1 MDPSH
6 QVDPILALEAA
17 TDAMMAALRKR
28 PDPDLEAATAALKA
42 REVAIR
48 FLVGSDPKARPPD
61 MNARLRRVL
70 DCDREAA
77 DQLRTELEGLRTW
90 LAGTRQL
97 MDDYRN
103 RTRNRDRDRVP
114 AEARR

>member
-1 MDPSH
+1 MDASH
-6 QVDPILALEAA
+6 QVETILALEAA

-28 PDPDLEAATAALKA
+28 PDPDLEAATTALKA

-48 FLVGSDPKARPPD
+48 LLVGSDPSARPQD
-61 MNARLRRVL
+61 MNARIRRVL
-70 DCDREAA
+70 ECDREAT
-77 DQLRTELEGLRTW
+77 DQLRTEMEGLRTR

-103 RTRNRDRDRVP
+103 RNRNRDRDRVP
-114 AEARR
+114 EEARR